1 MESWWLQLFM
11 ANVQCH
17 WEAEALC
24 RVSHKP
30 LRYEEQEG
38 MGMKECQEL
47 QLSHTMAGAK
57 ETKDLSWCCSELSF

>member
-30 LRYEEQEG
+30 LRYEEQGG
-38 MGMKECQEL
+38 MGMKEVSRIAAAPRHGWSQGNQRFILML
-47 QLSHTMAGAK
+47 Q
-57 ETKDLSWCCSELSF
+57 